1 MYHQNA
7 ATLGQAAREGITL
20 IPALLPCPKAD
31 HGQCHTAMPAEL
43 QHFLSNPWLHVSDCC
58 CGACSGMIVFKLERE
73 RPAYAT
79 HGTMLYYV
87 KDRHLRS
94 YDFTNQRDTALI
106 TVRRPGTTGACTAVH
121 MCLQAWPGAISKAP
135 EGLVD
140 LLATS
145 WCQLCRDQIL
155 LCSERVDTVV
165 SRSA

>member
-1 MYHQNA
+1 M
-7 ATLGQAAREGITL
+7 

-31 HGQCHTAMPAEL
+31 RVHCQCHTAMPPDFSGTSFPIL
-43 QHFLSNPWLHVSDCC
+43 GCISLDCC
-58 CGACSGMIVFKLERE
+58 YGTCSGMIVFKLERE

-121 MCLQAWPGAISKAP
+121 MWLQAWPGAISNVP
-135 EGLVD
+135 GGLVD

-145 WCQLCRDQIL
+145 WCQLCGDQVL
-155 LCSERVDTVV
+155 LFSGRIDTVV